1 MTQLH
6 YASIKS
12 VYEYESSLFVNDAFV
27 NKVIYV
33 KQLAPAIWA
42 NHAGRTEP
50 NEVVYPQVIEELNTK
65 LKHMLNGFCQF
76 NTRMYQTAREKESGF
91 EHHIDIELL
100 DGMGQ
105 RIWHFDII
113 ANSPAFARM
122 LKTIM
127 ETHATSVT
135 GIELQYSVETATS
148 VVGHDGQT
156 IKVPTQVK
164 RTEVNPTF
172 TFPEV
177 TGNLIWEVFNRWAFD
192 LGDPDTNAFAASQ
205 ATPNT
210 FVSSAYS
217 LSMAAIQFDASMLPQ
232 NIIGGAFYSN
242 MFPTD
247 PAGGFGLERTIGTS
261 KTPERSVAFTGH
273 IRHNWQTRQ
282 LLVQLATD
290 LGLGRMRYTGG
301 QAQAAPFADIM
312 KGAGITN
319 ELDLL
324 LKA

>member
-1 MTQLH
+1 MSALDQKMLMEATGMGYTMGQQPKYANLH
-6 YASIKS
+6 DGATLGAGIKS
-12 VYEYESSLFVNDAFV
+12 VSLDAATPLLLPPV
-27 NKVIYV
+27 TIVVLQTPTIY
-33 KQLAPAIWA
+33 
-42 NHAGRTEP
+42 
-50 NEVVYPQVIEELNTK
+50 
-65 LKHMLNGFCQF
+65 
-76 NTRMYQTAREKESGF
+76 
-91 EHHIDIELL
+91 D
-100 DGMGQ
+100 
-105 RIWHFDII
+105 
-113 ANSPAFARM
+113 NSPAFARM